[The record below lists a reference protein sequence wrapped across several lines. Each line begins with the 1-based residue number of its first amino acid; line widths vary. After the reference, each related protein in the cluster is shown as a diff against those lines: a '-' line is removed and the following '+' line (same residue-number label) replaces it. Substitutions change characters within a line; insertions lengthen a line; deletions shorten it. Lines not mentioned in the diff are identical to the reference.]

1 MYILSSDQNTVA
13 TVVRVTEKTQTRAL
27 LRYIYICTRVW
38 RVIIEHIFSDNIS
51 KTNNC
56 NN

>member
-27 LRYIYICTRVW
+27 LRYI
-38 RVIIEHIFSDNIS
+38 HIYVLVYGV
-51 KTNNC
+51 
-56 NN
+56 